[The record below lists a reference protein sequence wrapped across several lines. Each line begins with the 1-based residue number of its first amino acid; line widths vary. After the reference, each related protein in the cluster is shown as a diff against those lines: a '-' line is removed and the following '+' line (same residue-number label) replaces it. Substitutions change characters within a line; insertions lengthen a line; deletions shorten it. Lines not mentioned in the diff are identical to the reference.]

1 MVERLNLLVA
11 VDRHI
16 PTGGETCSMRQAIE
30 LASKTPII
38 ELLPLVHPTL
48 IGGPRPTRGPERGLI
63 FIPTLKGGFMD
74 RFAIFLDAGYML
86 AAASQAISGEAT
98 PPRRKFI
105 SIASPAGL
113 LAALQA
119 LAQSQCGIGS
129 FLRMYWYD
137 AMLGSSPSLEQ
148 SAIAYLPGA
157 KLRLGTL
164 NSAGEQKGVD
174 SLIVTDLIELA
185 RNRAISDAI
194 VISGDEDLRIA
205 FQIAQSFGVRVH
217 VLAVGDVTKN
227 VSASLQM
234 EADSVATLD
243 AHWLSQHI
251 QISKPAPPATATPV
265 ASTAP
270 PSKSDSSKDSHS
282 DAAKRV
288 CEEIVG
294 SLEKHVLAQLS
305 EYFTTSKTIP
315 PEFDRKLIAKTG
327 ALLGRQL
334 DADEKRAARGLFV
347 TMIRSSVGK

>member
-1 MVERLNLLVA
+1 
-11 VDRHI
+11 
-16 PTGGETCSMRQAIE
+16 
-30 LASKTPII
+30 
-38 ELLPLVHPTL
+38 
-48 IGGPRPTRGPERGLI
+48 
-63 FIPTLKGGFMD
+63 MD
-74 RFAIFLDAGYML
+74 RFAIFIDAGYML
-86 AAASQAISGEAT
+86 AAASQAISGEPT

-105 SIASPAGL
+105 SIPSPAGL
-113 LAALQA
+113 LASLQA
-119 LAQSQCGIGS
+119 LARSQCGIGS

-137 AMLGSSPSLEQ
+137 AMMGSSPSLEQ

-217 VLAVGDVTKN
+217 VLAVGDASKN

-243 AHWLSQHI
+243 VHWMSQHI
-251 QISKPAPPATATPV
+251 QISKPAPLAAPAVAAPV
-265 ASTAP
+265 PSTQQ
-270 PSKSDSSKDSHS
+270 PSKSAPSKDSHS
-282 DAAKRV
+282 DAAKQV

-294 SLEKHVLAQLS
+294 LIEKHVLAQLN

-334 DADEKRAARGLFV
+334 DADEKRATRGLFV
-347 TMIRSSVGK
+347 TMIRASAGGKCG